1 MKLQEECRHETI
13 RFGSG
18 DYYIFCQDC
27 PAAWVFKERA
37 GADRP
42 APASSNKGVGGQL
55 SGEAR
60 VTEGKPDSGGGK

>member
-1 MKLQEECRHETI
+1 MKPQEECRHETI

-27 PAAWVFKERA
+27 PAGWVFIDRA
-37 GADRP
+37 AQSD
-42 APASSNKGVGGQL
+42 APAATKSNKGVGGQL

-60 VTEGKPDSGGGK
+60 VTEGKKG